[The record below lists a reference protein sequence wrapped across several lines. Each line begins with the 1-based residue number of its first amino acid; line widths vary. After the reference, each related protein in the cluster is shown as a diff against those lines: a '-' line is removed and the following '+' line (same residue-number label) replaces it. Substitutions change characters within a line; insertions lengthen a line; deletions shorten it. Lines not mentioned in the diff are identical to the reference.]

1 MDGPEPAAHAGI
13 RLSVVIPAFNEEQ
26 RLPHTLSSVLEYLN
40 RQAYVWEVI
49 VVDDGSTDG
58 TARVAEAQSSRGMP
72 VRLVCH
78 PDRTNHG
85 KGAAVRAGMLAARGS
100 FRVFMD
106 ADNSTTLDHVER
118 FWPAFEE
125 GFDVVIGS
133 RNIQGSDVAVHQAAY
148 KEFAGRLGNCF
159 IRALAVPG
167 IKDTQAGFKMFTARA
182 AVELFRRQTIDRW
195 GYDVELL
202 AVARLLGFRV
212 KELPIRWVNAP
223 GSKVRWNTYVEV
235 LLEVWRIRRNLKA
248 GRYSGLPAVDTPP
261 SK

>member
-1 MDGPEPAAHAGI
+1 MHCPEPPAAAEI

-26 RLPHTLSSVLEYLN
+26 RLPHTLSSVLEYLG
-40 RQAYVWEVI
+40 RQAYGWEVI

-58 TARVAEAQSSRGMP
+58 TVGVAEARSNRGIP
-72 VRLVCH
+72 VRLVRH
-78 PDRTNHG
+78 PDRANHG

-100 FRVFMD
+100 FRLFMD
-106 ADNSTTLDHVER
+106 ADNSTTLDHVEL

-133 RNIQGSDVAVHQAAY
+133 RNIEGSDVAVHQAAH
-148 KEFAGRLGNCF
+148 KELAGRLGNCL

-167 IKDTQAGFKMFTARA
+167 IRDTQAGFKMFTARA
-182 AVELFRRQTIDRW
+182 AIELFGRQTIDRW

-212 KELPIRWVNAP
+212 KELPIRWLNAP
-223 GSKVRWNTYVEV
+223 GSKVRWNTYIEV
-235 LLEVWRIRRNLKA
+235 LLEVWHVRRNLKA
-248 GRYSGLPAVDTPP
+248 GRYSGLSTASTQTL
-261 SK
+261 K